1 MVNWHDYLVAG
12 ERRQDFIDQARLA
25 RLSANGASRPIIL
38 AEPSRYERLLIGL
51 GERLEFWG
59 CQLQTRYRKA
69 VLAQATDAM
78 VFSQGQLL
86 AEINNS
92 PCA

>member
-1 MVNWHDYLVAG
+1 
-12 ERRQDFIDQARLA
+12 
-25 RLSANGASRPIIL
+25 LSATSASGLTINL
-38 AEPSRYERLLIGL
+38 VEPSRYERLLIGF
-51 GERLEFWG
+51 GERLEIWG

-69 VLAQATDAM
+69 VLARATDAV
-78 VFSQGQLL
+78 VFSQGQML